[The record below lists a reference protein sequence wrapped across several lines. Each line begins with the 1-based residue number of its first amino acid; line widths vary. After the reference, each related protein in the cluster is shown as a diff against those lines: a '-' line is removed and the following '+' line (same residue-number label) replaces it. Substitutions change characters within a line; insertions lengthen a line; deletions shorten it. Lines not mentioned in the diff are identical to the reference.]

1 MSLLKA
7 EEESWLEVKAAVW
20 GMAHVASAH
29 GGSLLLQREGV
40 LAILL
45 NLAEACPVL
54 TIKATAFYALGKT

>member
-7 EEESWLEVKAAVW
+7 EEESWLDVKAAVW

-40 LAILL
+40 LSILL
-45 NLAEACPVL
+45 NLAESCPVL